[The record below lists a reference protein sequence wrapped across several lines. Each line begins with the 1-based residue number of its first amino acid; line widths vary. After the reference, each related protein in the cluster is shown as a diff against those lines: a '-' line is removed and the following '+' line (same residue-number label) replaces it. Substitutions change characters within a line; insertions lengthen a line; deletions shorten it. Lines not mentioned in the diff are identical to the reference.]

1 MASSPTSVLVGGGL
15 GFAEGVNFDRDG
27 TLYCVDI
34 PGGAVCRMPA
44 GGILAPWVMT
54 GGNPN
59 GSRFGPGGDLF
70 IADQGRRAIL
80 RLAMPAGEISVVADT
95 NQGTPFLGP
104 NDLCF
109 GPDGTLYF
117 TDPFGSSASNPIGA
131 AYAVGPDG
139 TVSRVASSLAF
150 PNGLAVTPDG
160 GTLIV
165 GTTHTG
171 VLHRYSLDPASL
183 YAEQAPLATLSPAGE
198 PPEEYG
204 PDGMA
209 FGADGNLYVAHFAT
223 GHVEVLSPEGRTL
236 GRLAS
241 GAGAPTNV
249 AFWKRNLYVT
259 DGPAGEIYRL
269 DIGVGEQRPFG
280 RPW

>member
-1 MASSPTSVLVGGGL
+1 MASSPTPVLVGGGL

-27 TLYCVDI
+27 ALYCVDI
-34 PGGAVCRMPA
+34 PGGAVCRMPV
-44 GGILAPWVMT
+44 GGSLAPWVRT

-59 GSRFGPGGDLF
+59 GSRFGPDGDLF

-80 RLAMPAGEISVVADT
+80 RLAMPGGEISVIADGY
-95 NQGTPFLGP
+95 QSTPFHGP
-104 NDLCF
+104 NDICF

-117 TDPFGSSASNPIGA
+117 TDPFGSSASNPTGS
-131 AYAVGPDG
+131 AYAVAPDG
-139 TVSRVASSLAF
+139 VVSRVATALAF
-150 PNGLAVTPDG
+150 PNGIAVTPNG

-183 YAEQAPLATLSPAGE
+183 YAQQGPLATLSPAGE

-209 FGADGNLYVAHFAT
+209 FGADGNLYVAHFGT
-223 GHVEVLSPEGRTL
+223 GHIEVIDPSGKTVD
-236 GRLAS
+236 RLAS
-241 GAGAPTNV
+241 GGCSPTNV
-249 AFWKRNLYVT
+249 AFWGQSLYVT
-259 DGPAGEIYRL
+259 EGLGGEIYRL

>member
-1 MASSPTSVLVGGGL
+1 MASSPTPVLVGGGL

-34 PGGAVCRMPA
+34 PGGAVCRMST
-44 GGILAPWVMT
+44 GGTLTPWVQT

-59 GSRFGPGGDLF
+59 GSRFGAGGDLF

-80 RLAMPAGEISVVADT
+80 RLAMPGGEITVVAD
-95 NQGTPFLGP
+95 NYQGTPFLGP

-117 TDPFGSSASNPIGA
+117 TDPFGSSASNPVGA

-139 TVSRVASSLAF
+139 TVSRVAAALAF
-150 PNGLAVTPDG
+150 PNGIVVTADG

-183 YAEQAPLATLSPAGE
+183 YAEGSPLATLSLAAE

-209 FGADGNLYVAHFAT
+209 FGADGNLYVAHFGT
-223 GHVEVLSPEGRTL
+223 GHVAVIDLAGRTVA
-236 GRLAS
+236 RLAS
-241 GAGAPTNV
+241 GGQTPTNV
-249 AFWKRNLYVT
+249 AFWGQSLYVS
-259 DGPAGEIYRL
+259 DGRGGEIYRL
-269 DIGVGEQRPFG
+269 DLGVEEQRPFG